1 MKRTSRLVSLLATAF
16 FTISSNPNH
25 LRDPY
30 DANEYRLPESHDTHP
45 IEAGFPI
52 KYSGYIKLGSFW
64 DTRQVVGVQEDQVL
78 FYPEKQVLDANC
90 QDINARGQFN
100 MSPIQTRM
108 RLDIK
113 GPAIKHATSRAVIEY
128 DFFGHLNISN
138 IIRMRHA
145 YFILEWS
152 KVQMLAGQAYHPLY
166 VLGADPRTLSF
177 NTGLPMDTF
186 ARSPQFRL
194 TYTPDPHIDLIFC
207 ASTELDTPSDGPI
220 GFSTTYIR
228 DAVVPRIDFQI
239 KTYFNHHI
247 IGAGIDYKRIRP
259 RLKTDT
265 GLKTRETL
273 NTAIA
278 IAYSALNWESV
289 STRTK
294 LIFAQNPTDMTM
306 IGGYAVSSI
315 DQDCDQ
321 QIYTS
326 LNVIAVWNDTQITKS
341 KSIMP
346 GWFIGFVKS
355 LGARDTVLPNVV
367 DAAGNVTQRRIFGI
381 GTDIDYVFRFSPR
394 LEWKVHNFL
403 LGVELEYTRAA
414 YGTIDS
420 TGDVINT
427 TPVGNTRLLVALYYY
442 F

>member
-1 MKRTSRLVSLLATAF
+1 
-16 FTISSNPNH
+16 
-25 LRDPY
+25 
-30 DANEYRLPESHDTHP
+30 
-45 IEAGFPI
+45 
-52 KYSGYIKLGSFW
+52 
-64 DTRQVVGVQEDQVL
+64 
-78 FYPEKQVLDANC
+78 
-90 QDINARGQFN
+90 
-100 MSPIQTRM
+100 
-108 RLDIK
+108 
-113 GPAIKHATSRAVIEY
+113 
-128 DFFGHLNISN
+128 
-138 IIRMRHA
+138 
-145 YFILEWS
+145 
-152 KVQMLAGQAYHPLY
+152 MLAGQEYHPLY
-166 VLGADPRTLSF
+166 VLGADPRTISF
-177 NTGLPMDTF
+177 NTGIPIEPF
-186 ARSPQFRL
+186 SRNPQFRL
-194 TYTPDPHIDLIFC
+194 TYTPDPHVDLIFC
-207 ASTELDTPSDGPI
+207 ASTELEFETDGPI

-228 DAVVPRIDFQI
+228 NAVVPMLDFQV
-239 KTYFNHHI
+239 KTHFSDHL
-247 IGAGIDYKRIRP
+247 IGAGVDYKRIRP

-278 IAYSALNWESV
+278 IAYGAFNWESV

-321 QIYTS
+321 RTYTS
-326 LNVIAVWNDTQITKS
+326 LNVIAAWNDTEITIS

-367 DAAGNVTQRRIFGI
+367 DAEGTVTERRIFGI

-394 LEWKVHNFL
+394 LEWKVKNFL

-427 TPVGNTRLLVALYYY
+427 TPVANTRLLVALFYY